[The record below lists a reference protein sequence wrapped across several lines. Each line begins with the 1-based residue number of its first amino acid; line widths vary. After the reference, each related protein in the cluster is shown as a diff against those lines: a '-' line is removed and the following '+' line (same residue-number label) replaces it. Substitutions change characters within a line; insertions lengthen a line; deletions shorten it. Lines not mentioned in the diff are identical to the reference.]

1 METIFSWQGI
11 GQLAV
16 ESINRQDY
24 PMIQGIVLWMALL
37 YLIVNFLVDLS
48 YSLLDPRV
56 RLRKG
61 VRLK

>member
-1 METIFSWQGI
+1 
-11 GQLAV
+11 
-16 ESINRQDY
+16 
-24 PMIQGIVLWMALL
+24 MIQGIVLWMALL